1 MLQFIKKFIKS
12 MTKEDYFILTG
23 VVGINIIYDIVMWI
37 YFKI

>member
-12 MTKEDYFILTG
+12 MTNEDYFILMCI
-23 VVGINIIYDIVMWI
+23 VGINIVYDIGMWF